1 MTTPLEAIEG
11 LWLAQ
16 AMRHSLWLYP
26 TVETLHLWGIGLL
39 FGSVVLMD
47 LRVLGLAKE
56 IDFTS
61 LSRFAVPLSITGF
74 CLAMITGLL
83 MFTTHAS
90 EFVGMRL
97 FVIKMILITLLLTN
111 AIALRAQSVSNGEH
125 SGFGK
130 LQALISIIGWAS
142 VIGAGRWLAYT

>member
-47 LRVLGLAKE
+47 LRVLGLAKD
-56 IDFTS
+56 IDFAS

-90 EFVGMRL
+90 SRP
-97 FVIKMILITLLLTN
+97 
-111 AIALRAQSVSNGEH
+111 
-125 SGFGK
+125 
-130 LQALISIIGWAS
+130 IGS
-142 VIGAGRWLAYT
+142 QR

>member
-1 MTTPLEAIEG
+1 
-11 LWLAQ
+11 
-16 AMRHSLWLYP
+16 
-26 TVETLHLWGIGLL
+26 
-39 FGSVVLMD
+39 
-47 LRVLGLAKE
+47 
-56 IDFTS
+56 
-61 LSRFAVPLSITGF
+61 
-74 CLAMITGLL
+74 
-83 MFTTHAS
+83 
-90 EFVGMRL
+90 MRL

>member
-56 IDFTS
+56 IDFAS

-74 CLAMITGLL
+74 SVLYG
-83 MFTTHAS
+83 AS
-90 EFVGMRL
+90 MPHVCAPGVPMS
-97 FVIKMILITLLLTN
+97 TP
-111 AIALRAQSVSNGEH
+111 
-125 SGFGK
+125 
-130 LQALISIIGWAS
+130 
-142 VIGAGRWLAYT
+142 

>member
-56 IDFTS
+56 IDFT
-61 LSRFAVPLSITGF
+61 
-74 CLAMITGLL
+74 

-111 AIALRAQSVSNGEH
+111 AIALRAQSVANGEH
-125 SGFGK
+125 SGFVK

>member
-1 MTTPLEAIEG
+1 MVGPGNAPL
-11 LWLAQ
+11 
-16 AMRHSLWLYP
+16 AMALSHGRNP
-26 TVETLHLWGIGLL
+26 PP
-39 FGSVVLMD
+39 
-47 LRVLGLAKE
+47 LGYWSAFWQCRFDGPAKD
-56 IDFTS
+56 IDFAS

-111 AIALRAQSVSNGEH
+111 AIALRAQSVANGEH
-125 SGFGK
+125 SGFVK

>member
-56 IDFTS
+56 IDFAS
-61 LSRFAVPLSITGF
+61 LSR

-111 AIALRAQSVSNGEH
+111 AIALRAQSVANGEH
-125 SGFGK
+125 SGFVK